1 MGEFGRPSKMTPA
14 ATEAIA
20 TGIRNALPYEDCAAL
35 GGISVGTYYRWM
47 EAGAPVADDEEHP
60 KPDFREFRETIDGAK
75 ARLKTELLANI
86 RKAGR
91 DGKWQA
97 DAWIL
102 ERKFPDE
109 FARVDR
115 AIVTGRE
122 DEPVEIVVRFAD

>member
-1 MGEFGRPSKMTPA
+1 MTPV
-14 ATEAIA
+14 ATAAIA
-20 TGIRNALPYEDCAAL
+20 EGVRNALPYPDAAAL
-35 GGISVGTYYRWM
+35 GGISLTTYHVWM
-47 EAGAPVADDEEHP
+47 DKGAPVADEEEHP
-60 KPDFREFRETIDGAK
+60 DPAFRDFREAIDEAK

-109 FARVDR
+109 FGRIDR
-115 AIVTGRE
+115 TIVAGIE